1 MTAPFPQ
8 PAPRRAPHRSPHGS
22 PRWSPHWARP
32 TLRGRLAEPLW
43 LAAGLSVAVA
53 LLHVRD
59 PHQSGSY
66 GYCPWLLLTGTYCPG
81 CGGLRAVHDLT
92 DGDVGAALSSNL
104 LVVVLIPVAVLAWA
118 VWARARWRGRP
129 LRAPAGAKP
138 AAWVLA
144 AVVVAFTVL
153 RNLGAGAWLAP

>member
-1 MTAPFPQ
+1 MTSPVPR
-8 PAPRRAPHRSPHGS
+8 PAPQRALHA
-22 PRWSPHWARP
+22 ARASV
-32 TLRGRLAEPLW
+32 LGRLADPL
-43 LAAGLSVAVA
+43 LVATGLSLAVA

-81 CGGLRAVHDLT
+81 CGGLRAVNDLT

-104 LVVVLIPVAVLAWA
+104 LVVSLIPVAVLAWA
-118 VWARARWRGRP
+118 VWAHARWRGRP
-129 LRAPAGAKP
+129 LRATSGTKA

-144 AVVVAFTVL
+144 VVVAVFTLL
-153 RNLGAGAWLAP
+153 RNLGVGAWLAP

>member
-1 MTAPFPQ
+1 MTASFPQ
-8 PAPRRAPHRSPHGS
+8 PAPQRAPHRP
-22 PRWSPHWARP
+22 PRWTRP
-32 TLRGRLAEPLW
+32 TAAGRLAEPLL
-43 LAAGLSVAVA
+43 LAAGLSAAVA
-53 LLHVRD
+53 LLHVHD

-104 LVVVLIPVAVLAWA
+104 LVVALVPVAAAAWVA
-118 VWARARWRGRP
+118 WARARWRGRP
-129 LRAPAGAKP
+129 LLAPAAARPATKP

-144 AVVVAFTVL
+144 AVVVAFTLL